1 MGEPRSPATPH
12 GVPPTVAAELAAAG
26 FEDAWEIGRG
36 GFGVVYR
43 CRQQSLDRFVAVKVL
58 TAVFD
63 RENLERFL
71 REQRAMGRLS
81 GHPNIVTVLQA
92 GTTDGGVPYIVMQ
105 YHPRDSLDA
114 LIRREGPLGWENT
127 LRLGIK
133 MAGALETAH
142 RFDILHRDVK
152 PANILLTE
160 YGDPQL
166 ADFGI
171 AHLAGALETTAGT
184 ITGSPAFA
192 APEVLSGD
200 RPSPASD
207 IYSLGATLFCALTGH
222 APFERR
228 EGEHVVAQFLRIT
241 NETIPD
247 LLDRSDIPGDVSTV
261 IATAMS
267 RDAKA
272 RPATASEFGQH
283 LLDAARRHAL
293 PVDELPTPPTIS
305 SASLDIELTTAGIP
319 TETSQQAP
327 IPEPTLPRTMSHPS
341 PSPGPIARGIAGKA
355 GNLPLELTSFIGR
368 RRELTTAKKL
378 LSSSRLVT
386 FTGIG
391 GVGKTRLAL
400 RLADSSRRTFSNGV
414 WLIELGEVRDPMLV
428 VGTVSTTLGL
438 RKQTADP
445 PLEVL
450 TNYLATKQLL
460 LVLDNCEHLVESV
473 ANLAET
479 LLQWCPDLKILAT
492 SREPL
497 GTHGEVIMRVP
508 PLTMPSEE
516 RPSSIHGLPTYE
528 SVSLFVERATSAVP
542 DFQLTEQN
550 EAAVAEICR
559 HLDGLPLAIEL
570 AAVRLRAMSVQQIL
584 DRLADR
590 YQLLTAGSRVTPTRQ
605 QTLRWCIDWSYELC
619 TRDEKNL
626 WALLS
631 VFSGG
636 FELDAVEG
644 ICGDDIE
651 AAELFN
657 LVASLVDK
665 SILIREEPGPIVR
678 YRLLETIRDYGQEKA
693 RETGEFAEHRLRHR
707 DWYQQLVTRA
717 EIDWVGPRQLEWITR
732 LEREH
737 ANLREAL
744 TFSLDEQHEK
754 DSGVR
759 MAAALFPY
767 WLSRG
772 HLSEGR
778 LWLDRAL
785 ARHSKN
791 LATVK
796 ALYSDS
802 VLAGTQGDTHHAAA
816 LLAAGDEIV
825 AEQGRPPW
833 ATVFSGYAAGCL
845 LLAEGDPRHAVGHY
859 ENALLLAEGNGFLS
873 RQIGCLFGLGLSY
886 VMMDDSARALI
897 HFEKILAVTERHHE
911 VVYRGRSSMTGGW
924 ALWRQG
930 HTDRAIAV
938 LTEGLRLTRTADD
951 PAGTARCLQTL
962 AWIEADQGRSERA
975 TVLMGAAEGIFQD
988 MGGPMFRFLDQLEY
1002 QGRCERRARGS
1013 LNAREYDKHY
1023 QRGLQLGIPA
1033 AVAYAVQQTLEQP
1046 ARATDTRTN
1055 LTRREQQVAD
1065 LVAEGL
1071 TNRAIATKLVI
1082 SPRTAQGHVEHILT
1096 KLGFTSRAQISAWVV
1111 EQRTT

>member
-1 MGEPRSPATPH
+1 MGEPRSPATPR
-12 GVPPTVAAELAAAG
+12 GVPPTVTAELTAAG

-43 CRQQSLDRFVAVKVL
+43 CRQQALDRFVAVKVL
-58 TAVFD
+58 TAAFD
-63 RENLERFL
+63 RENLDRFL
-71 REQRAMGRLS
+71 REQRAMGRVS
-81 GHPNIVTVLQA
+81 GHPNIVTVFQA

-114 LIRREGPLGWENT
+114 LIRREGPLGWEDT

-142 RFDILHRDVK
+142 RLDILHRDVK

-166 ADFGI
+166 TDFGI

-184 ITGSPAFA
+184 ITGSPAFT

-207 IYSLGATLFCALTGH
+207 VYSLGATLFCALTGH

-228 EGEHVVAQFLRIT
+228 EGEHVIAQFLRIT
-241 NETIPD
+241 NEKIPD
-247 LLDRSDIPGDVSTV
+247 LLERSDIPGDVSTA

-267 RDAKA
+267 RSSNA
-272 RPATASEFGQH
+272 RPATAADFGQQ
-283 LLDAARRHAL
+283 LRDAARRHDR
-293 PVDELPTPPTIS
+293 PIGEPPTLPTNGSALDTKPPEFTI
-305 SASLDIELTTAGIP
+305 AGIP
-319 TETSQQAP
+319 TESSPQP
-327 IPEPTLPRTMSHPS
+327 SIPEPTPPRTTPPPS
-341 PSPGPIARGIAGKA
+341 PASNPRGIAGKA

-368 RRELTTAKKL
+368 RTELTQAKKL

-400 RLADSSRRTFSNGV
+400 RLADSSRRAFSNGV

-428 VGTVSTTLGL
+428 IGTVSTTLGI
-438 RKQTADP
+438 RRQTADP

-473 ANLAET
+473 AVLAET
-479 LLQWCPDLKILAT
+479 LLQWCPDLKLLAT

-497 GTHGEVIMRVP
+497 GTHGEVVMRVP
-508 PLTMPSEE
+508 PLTMPSEA

-542 DFQLTEQN
+542 DFQLIEQN

-619 TRDEKNL
+619 NQEEKHL

-644 ICGDDIE
+644 ICGEDFE
-651 AAELFN
+651 SAELFN
-657 LVASLVDK
+657 VVASLVDK
-665 SILIREEPGPIVR
+665 SILIREEPGTIVR
-678 YRLLETIRDYGQEKA
+678 YRLLETIRDYGQEKSRA
-693 RETGEFAEHRLRHR
+693 AGDFAEHRLRHR
-707 DWYQQLVTRA
+707 DWYQQLVIRA
-717 EIDWVGPRQLEWITR
+717 EADWVGPRQLEWITR
-732 LEREH
+732 LDREH

-744 TFSLDEQHEK
+744 TFSLDEQPET
-754 DSGVR
+754 DAGVR

-791 LATVK
+791 LVTLK

-802 VLAGTQGDTHHAAA
+802 VLAGTQGDTRHAAA

-825 AEQGRPPW
+825 AEQGSSPW
-833 ATVFSGYAAGCL
+833 STVFSGYAAGCL
-845 LLAEGDPRHAVGHY
+845 LLAEGDPRSAVEHY
-859 ENALLLAEGNGFLS
+859 EKALLLAEGNSFLY

-886 VMMDDSARALI
+886 VMMDDSSRALT

-930 HTDRAIAV
+930 HTDRAVAV
-938 LTEGLRLTRTADD
+938 LTEGLRLTRAADD

-962 AWIEADQGRSERA
+962 AWIEADEGRSERA

-988 MGGPMFRFLDQLEY
+988 MGGPMFRFLDELEY
-1002 QGRCERRARGS
+1002 QGRCERRARSS
-1013 LNAREYDKHY
+1013 LGTRKYDKHY

-1046 ARATDTRTN
+1046 IHDTTTPTS